1 MAYKDVE
8 EKSKAA
14 TKVLLLA
21 FDLSDKKGTHK
32 GGGGARQGQGK
43 SKAKRKKKDYKKT
56 KELKVLY
63 FRFLF
68 MVVKL
73 SKSTRI

>member
-14 TKVLLLA
+14 TKALLSAL
-21 FDLSDKKGTHK
+21 DLSDKKDTHK
-32 GGGGARQGQGK
+32 GGGGATQGQGK
-43 SKAKRKKKDYKKT
+43 SKAKRKKKDHRKI

-63 FRFLF
+63 TVYFSVSSLW
-68 MVVKL
+68 
-73 SKSTRI
+73 

>member
-14 TKVLLLA
+14 TKVLLSAL
-21 FDLSDKKGTHK
+21 DLSDKKGTHK

-56 KELKVLY
+56 KELNVLY

>member
-8 EKSKAA
+8 ERSKAA
-14 TKVLLLA
+14 TEVLLLA
-21 FDLSDKKGTHK
+21 LDLSDKKGTHK

-43 SKAKRKKKDYKKT
+43 SKAKRKKKDHKKT

-63 FRFLF
+63 FWFLF

-73 SKSTRI
+73 AKSTRI